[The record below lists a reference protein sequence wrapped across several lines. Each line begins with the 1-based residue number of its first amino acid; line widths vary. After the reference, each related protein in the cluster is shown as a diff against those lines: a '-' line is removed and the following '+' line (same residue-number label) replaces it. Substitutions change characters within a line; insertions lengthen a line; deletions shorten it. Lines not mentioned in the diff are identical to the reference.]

1 MSKILEPL
9 RLSGFFQDNLGTINQ
24 KDTMTEPNHHSTPK
38 RWTISPLIPAHISR
52 ELSEHSPFL
61 RQLLFNRGITTAE
74 SARAYLGADSPTD
87 TNPFALKDMDKA
99 VALIHNALESNQNVA
114 IYGDYDTDGVTSSA
128 LLYELFDQLGHTP
141 RVYIPNRFDE
151 GYGLNLEA
159 IQQLASEGIDLII
172 TVDCGIRALE
182 EVALAKQLG
191 MKVIVTDH
199 HLPGKDLPAAD
210 AVIDPHQAGDP
221 YPYKMLAGVGM
232 AYKIAKAYLLTYPD
246 PNIDVRQWLD
256 LVSIGTVV
264 DIAPLD
270 GENRALVK
278 AGMQAMRSTHRQGL
292 YSLIQTSG
300 IKIDQLNAGHL
311 GFGIGPRL
319 NAAGRM
325 DSALAAFELLTT
337 KDLFRA
343 GALAQQLDNYNSQRK
358 DIMHAIQDRVVAEAN
373 AADPNTPIIISV
385 SEDYEEGVV
394 GLAAGRVTEGFYKP
408 AIVGRIEDGMV
419 KASCRTIPEFNIVE
433 ALDQCADLLDHY
445 GGHAMAAGLSLAVGQ
460 LHTFTERITQIARE
474 RLAGMELAPELS
486 IDYDISLDRLKPEH
500 IPGILSDIAQLEP
513 TGTNN
518 PDALFCSRNCRVAK
532 AYAVGDGRHLKL
544 TLGSGLHQFDAI
556 AFNQGHWMQDMPAY
570 VDIAYAFEINSYQG
584 RQSLQLNVKDIK
596 ASEQS

>member
-1 MSKILEPL
+1 
-9 RLSGFFQDNLGTINQ
+9 
-24 KDTMTEPNHHSTPK
+24 MTENNNHLTPK
-38 RWTISPLIPAHISR
+38 RWKISPLVPPHISR
-52 ELSEHSPFL
+52 ELSEYTPFL
-61 RQLLFNRGITTAE
+61 RQLLFNRGITNAE
-74 SARAYLGADSPTD
+74 SARAYLGAESPTD
-87 TNPFALKDMDKA
+87 TNPFSLKDMDKA
-99 VALIHNALESNQNVA
+99 VALIREALESNQNIA

-151 GYGLNLEA
+151 GYGLNPDA

-172 TVDCGIRALE
+172 SVDCGIRAHE

-191 MKVIVTDH
+191 MKIVITDH
-199 HLPGKDLPAAD
+199 HLPGKELPAAD
-210 AVIDPHQAGDP
+210 AVIDPHQPGDP
-221 YPYKMLAGVGM
+221 YPYKMLAGVGL
-232 AYKIAKAYLLTYPD
+232 AYKVAKAYLMAFPD
-246 PNIDVRQWLD
+246 PAVDYRQWLD

-264 DIAPLD
+264 DIAPLN

-278 AGMQAMRSTHRQGL
+278 AGLQQMRQTHRQGL

-311 GFGIGPRL
+311 GFGVGPRL

-358 DIMHAIQDRVVAEAN
+358 EIMHAIQDRVVAEVN
-373 AADPNTPIIISV
+373 VSDPETPIIISIA
-385 SEDYEEGVV
+385 EDYEEGVI

-408 AIVGRIEDGMV
+408 AIVGRLENGMV

-445 GGHAMAAGLSLAVGQ
+445 GGHAMAAGLSFEISKLEP
-460 LHTFTERITQIARE
+460 FRERITQIACTS
-474 RLAGMELAPELS
+474 LSGMELAPELS
-486 IDYDISLDRLKPEH
+486 IDYDINLDKLKPEH

-513 TGTNN
+513 TGTHN

-532 AYAVGDGRHLKL
+532 AYCVGDGRHLKL
-544 TLGSGLHQFDAI
+544 TLGTGMHQFDAI
-556 AFNQGHWMQDMPAY
+556 AFNQGQWIQDMPAY

-584 RQSLQLNVKDIK
+584 RQSLQLNIRDIK
-596 ASEQS
+596 KSDCS

>member
-1 MSKILEPL
+1 MAET
-9 RLSGFFQDNLGTINQ
+9 NN
-24 KDTMTEPNHHSTPK
+24 HSTPK
-38 RWTISPLIPAHISR
+38 RWTVSPLIPPHISR
-52 ELSEHSPFL
+52 ELSEYSPFL

-74 SARAYLGADSPTD
+74 TARAYLGAESPTD

-99 VALIHNALESNQNVA
+99 VEIIHNAIESNQNIA

-128 LLYELFDQLGHTP
+128 LLYEFFDQLGHTP

-151 GYGLNLEA
+151 GYGLNIEA
-159 IQQLASEGIDLII
+159 IQQFATEGIDLII
-172 TVDCGIRALE
+172 TVDCGIRAQQ

-191 MKVIVTDH
+191 MRVIVTDH
-199 HLPGKDLPAAD
+199 HLPGAALPPAD
-210 AVIDPHQAGDP
+210 AVIDPHQPGDP

-232 AYKIAKAYLLTYPD
+232 AYKIAKAYLTAYPD
-246 PNIDVRQWLD
+246 PNVDYHQWLD

-278 AGMQAMRSTHRQGL
+278 AGLQAMRSTRRQGL
-292 YSLIQTSG
+292 YSLIQTAG

-337 KDLFRA
+337 KDLFHA
-343 GALAQQLDNYNSQRK
+343 GSLAQQLDNLNSQRK

-385 SEDYEEGVV
+385 AEDYEEGVV
-394 GLAAGRVTEGFYKP
+394 GLAAGRITEGFYKP
-408 AIVGRIEDGMV
+408 AIVGRLESGMV

-445 GGHAMAAGLSLAVGQ
+445 GGHAMAAGLSFEIGMMDA
-460 LHTFTERITQIARE
+460 FKERITQIAHE
-474 RLAGMELAPELS
+474 RLSGMELAPELS
-486 IDYDISLDRLKPEH
+486 IDYEISLDRLKPEH

-518 PDALFCSRNCRVAK
+518 PDALFCSRNCKVAR

-544 TLGSGLHQFDAI
+544 TLGSGMHQFDAI

-570 VDIAYAFEINSYQG
+570 VDIAYAFEINTYQG
-584 RQSLQLNVKDIK
+584 RQSLQLNVRDIK
-596 ASEQS
+596 ASEFA

>member
-1 MSKILEPL
+1 
-9 RLSGFFQDNLGTINQ
+9 
-24 KDTMTEPNHHSTPK
+24 MTESNHHSTSK
-38 RWTISPLIPAHISR
+38 RWTVSPLLPPHISR

-74 SARAYLGADSPTD
+74 SARAYLGAESPTD
-87 TNPFALKDMDKA
+87 TDPFALKGMKKA
-99 VALIHNALESNQNVA
+99 VEIVHNAIKSNQNIA

-128 LLYELFDQLGHTP
+128 LLFEFFDQLGHTP

-151 GYGLNLEA
+151 GYGLNDEA

-172 TVDCGIRALE
+172 TVDCGIRAQE

-199 HLPGKDLPAAD
+199 HLPGTDLPPAD

-232 AYKIAKAYLLTYPD
+232 AYKIAKAYLTAYPD
-246 PNIDVRQWLD
+246 PNIDYRQWLD

-270 GENRALVK
+270 GENRSLVK
-278 AGMQAMRSTHRQGL
+278 AGLQAIRTTHRQGL

-300 IKIDQLNAGHL
+300 IKIEQFNAGHL

-337 KDLFRA
+337 KDLFHA
-343 GALAQQLDNYNSQRK
+343 GELAQQLDNYNSQRK

-408 AIVGRIEDGMV
+408 AIVGRLEDGMV

-445 GGHAMAAGLSLAVGQ
+445 GGHAMAAGLSLEFER
-460 LHTFTERITQIARE
+460 LDDFTQRITQIARE
-474 RLAGMELAPELS
+474 RLSGMELAPELL
-486 IDYDISLDRLKPEH
+486 IDYEISLDRLKPEH

-518 PDALFCSRNCRVAK
+518 PDALFCSRNCKVAR

-544 TLGSGLHQFDAI
+544 TVGSGMHQFDAI

-596 ASEQS
+596 ASDNS

>member
-1 MSKILEPL
+1 
-9 RLSGFFQDNLGTINQ
+9 
-24 KDTMTEPNHHSTPK
+24 MTESNHHSTPK

-246 PNIDVRQWLD
+246 PNIDFHQWLD

-300 IKIDQLNAGHL
+300 IKIEQLNAGHL

-358 DIMHAIQDRVVAEAN
+358 DIMHAIQDRVIAEAN

-445 GGHAMAAGLSLAVGQ
+445 GGHAMAAGLSLAVEQ
-460 LHTFTERITQIARE
+460 LQTFTERITKIAHE
-474 RLAGMELAPELS
+474 RLAEMELAPELS

>member
-1 MSKILEPL
+1 
-9 RLSGFFQDNLGTINQ
+9 
-24 KDTMTEPNHHSTPK
+24 MTESNNHSTPK
-38 RWTISPLIPAHISR
+38 RWTVSPLIPPHISR

-61 RQLLFNRGITTAE
+61 RKLLFNRGITTAE
-74 SARAYLGADSPTD
+74 SALAYLGAESPTD

-99 VALIHNALESNQNVA
+99 VMLIHEAVENNQKIA

-128 LLYELFDQLGHTP
+128 LLFEFFDQLGHTP

-151 GYGLNLEA
+151 GYGLNLDA
-159 IQQLASEGIDLII
+159 IQQLASEGIHLLI
-172 TVDCGIRALE
+172 TVDCGIRSQE

-191 MKVIVTDH
+191 MKVVVTDH
-199 HLPGKDLPAAD
+199 HLPGADLPDAD
-210 AVIDPHQAGDP
+210 AVIDPHQPGDP

-246 PNIDVRQWLD
+246 PAIDYRQWLD

-264 DIAPLD
+264 DIAPLN

-278 AGMQAMRSTHRQGL
+278 AGLQTMRSTRRQGL

-343 GALAQQLDNYNSQRK
+343 GALAQQLDNFNSQRK
-358 DIMHAIQDRVVAEAN
+358 EIMHAIQDRVVAEAN
-373 AADPNTPIIISV
+373 AADPNTPIIISIA
-385 SEDYEEGVV
+385 EDYEEGVV
-394 GLAAGRVTEGFYKP
+394 GLAAGRITEGFYKP
-408 AIVGRIEDGMV
+408 AIVGRLESGMV

-445 GGHAMAAGLSLAVGQ
+445 GGHAMAAGLSFEIGQ
-460 LHTFTERITQIARE
+460 LEAFKERITQIARD
-474 RLAGMELAPELS
+474 RLSGLELAPVLS
-486 IDYDISLDRLKPEH
+486 IDYEISLDRLKPEH

-518 PDALFCSRNCRVAK
+518 PDAMFCSRNCKVAR
-532 AYAVGDGRHLKL
+532 AYAVGDGRHLKM

-584 RQSLQLNVKDIK
+584 RQSLQLNIKDIK
-596 ASEQS
+596 ASDQS

>member
-1 MSKILEPL
+1 
-9 RLSGFFQDNLGTINQ
+9 
-24 KDTMTEPNHHSTPK
+24 MTESNHHSTQK
-38 RWTISPLIPAHISR
+38 RWNISPLIPTHISR

-99 VALIHNALESNQNVA
+99 VALIHDALESDQNVA

-151 GYGLNLEA
+151 GYGLNVEA
-159 IQQLASEGIDLII
+159 IQQLASEDIDLII
-172 TVDCGIRALE
+172 TVDCGIRALQ

-246 PNIDVRQWLD
+246 PNIDFHQWLD

-373 AADPNTPIIISV
+373 AADPNIPIIISV

-445 GGHAMAAGLSLAVGQ
+445 GGHAIAAGFSLAVGQ

-474 RLAGMELAPELS
+474 RLSGIELAPELS

-544 TLGSGLHQFDAI
+544 SLGSGLHQFDAI

>member
-1 MSKILEPL
+1 
-9 RLSGFFQDNLGTINQ
+9 
-24 KDTMTEPNHHSTPK
+24 MTESNNRPTPK
-38 RWTISPLIPAHISR
+38 RWTVSPLIPPHISR
-52 ELSEHSPFL
+52 ELSEHSAFL

-74 SARAYLGADSPTD
+74 SARAYLGAESPTNTD
-87 TNPFALKDMDKA
+87 PFALKDMQKA
-99 VALIHNALESNQNVA
+99 VDLIHDAVEGDQNIA

-128 LLYELFDQLGHTP
+128 LLFEFFDQLGHTP

-151 GYGLNLEA
+151 GYGLNVEA

-172 TVDCGIRALE
+172 TVDCGIRSQK
-182 EVALAKQLG
+182 EVALAKNLG
-191 MKVIVTDH
+191 MRVIVTDH
-199 HLPGKDLPAAD
+199 HLPGADLPEAN

-232 AYKIAKAYLLTYPD
+232 AYKIAKAYLTAYPD
-246 PNIDVRQWLD
+246 PNIDYRQWLD

-278 AGMQAMRSTHRQGL
+278 AGLLAMRSTRRQGL
-292 YSLIQTSG
+292 YSLIQTAG
-300 IKIDQLNAGHL
+300 IKIEQLNAGNL

-358 DIMHAIQDRVVAEAN
+358 DIMHIIQDRVVAEAN
-373 AADPNTPIIISV
+373 AADPSTPIIISV
-385 SEDYEEGVV
+385 AEDYEEGVV
-394 GLAAGRVTEGFYKP
+394 GLAAGRITEGFYKP
-408 AIVGRIEDGMV
+408 AIVGRLENGMV

-433 ALDQCADLLDHY
+433 ALDLCADLLDHY
-445 GGHAMAAGLSLAVGQ
+445 GGHAMAAGLSFEYDRMEAFKQ
-460 LHTFTERITQIARE
+460 RITQIARE

-486 IDYDISLDRLKPEH
+486 IDYEISLDRLKPEH

-518 PDALFCSRNCRVAK
+518 PDALFCSRNCKVAR
-532 AYAVGDGRHLKL
+532 AYAVGDGRHLKM
-544 TLGSGLHQFDAI
+544 TVGSGMHQFDAI
-556 AFNQGHWMQDMPAY
+556 AFNQGYWMKNMPAF
-570 VDIAYAFEINSYQG
+570 VDIAYAFEINTYQG
-584 RQSLQLNVKDIK
+584 RQSLQLNIKDIK
-596 ASEQS
+596 ASDVS

>member
-1 MSKILEPL
+1 
-9 RLSGFFQDNLGTINQ
+9 
-24 KDTMTEPNHHSTPK
+24 MTESNHRPTPK
-38 RWTISPLIPAHISR
+38 RWTVSPLIPPHISK
-52 ELSEHSPFL
+52 ELSEYTPFL

-74 SARAYLGADSPTD
+74 VARAYLGTDSPTNTD
-87 TNPFALKDMDKA
+87 PFALKDMDKA
-99 VALIHNALESNQNVA
+99 IAIIHDAVEGNQNIA

-128 LLYELFDQLGHTP
+128 LLYEFFDQLGHTP

-151 GYGLNLEA
+151 GYGLNPEA
-159 IQQLASEGIDLII
+159 IQQLASEGIDLIV
-172 TVDCGIRALE
+172 TVDCGIRSIDD
-182 EVALAKQLG
+182 VALAKQLG

-199 HLPGKDLPAAD
+199 HLPGADLPPAD
-210 AVIDPHQAGDP
+210 AVIDPHQPGDP
-221 YPYKMLAGVGM
+221 YPYKMLAGVGI
-232 AYKIAKAYLLTYPD
+232 AYKIAKAFLQAYPD
-246 PNIDVRQWLD
+246 LKIDHRQWLD

-278 AGMQAMRSTHRQGL
+278 AGLQQMRSTRRQGL
-292 YSLIQTSG
+292 YSLIQTAG
-300 IKIDQLNAGHL
+300 IKIEQLNAGNL

-337 KDLFRA
+337 KDLFQA
-343 GALAQQLDNYNSQRK
+343 GSLAQQLDNYNSQRK
-358 DIMHAIQDRVVAEAN
+358 DIMHIIQDRVVAEAN
-373 AADPNTPIIISV
+373 AADPNTPIIISI

-394 GLAAGRVTEGFYKP
+394 GLAAGRITEGFYKP
-408 AIVGRIEDGMV
+408 AIVGRLENGMV

-433 ALDQCADLLDHY
+433 ALDQCADLLNHY
-445 GGHAMAAGLSLAVGQ
+445 GGHAMAAGLTFEYGQ
-460 LHTFTERITQIARE
+460 LNAFTERVTQIARE
-474 RLAGMELAPELS
+474 RLSGMELAPVLS

-518 PDALFCSRNCRVAK
+518 PDALFSSRNCRVAR

-544 TLGSGLHQFDAI
+544 SLGSGMHQFDAI
-556 AFNQGHWMQDMPAY
+556 AFNQGHWMQNMPAY

-584 RQSLQLNVKDIK
+584 RQSLQLNIKDIK
-596 ASEQS
+596 ASDLS